1 MLETAL
7 VSGLF
12 FLTLLPIYDL
22 SRAAYALVSLQ
33 HATRS
38 AARVATTGSVMAGLS
53 RVQSVRAMVQQA
65 GVPAIGVADVTVT
78 AKTLAGVATSGAG
91 GPGELITVS
100 ATADVPLI
108 TPGLSAFFPGGIYR
122 ARATSTLVNEEF
134 SMAEAGA

>member
-53 RVQSVRAMVQQA
+53 RVQSVRAMVQA
-65 GVPAIGVADVTVT
+65 GVPATGEADVTVT
-78 AKTLAGVATSGAG
+78 AKTLAGVATPGAG

-100 ATADVPLI
+100 ATVDVPLL
-108 TPGLSAFFPGGIYR
+108 TPGLRAFFPGGVYR